1 MVYNLDSLESADN
14 PLVLFRGIVGS
25 RAYGTQN
32 ANSDTDV
39 RGIFVVP
46 SAEYARLAQPP
57 KQVSD
62 ERNDRASATT
72 SRFDCDYNGAPCEAL
87 YEFVCAFNVVQVRQ
101 NLPATA
107 SAIDYFDTFLTVAP
121 RAFNCCLARPLNHC
135 GWRRRQ
141 DGTPCRRK

>member
-1 MVYNLDSLESADN
+1 MMRNHYNIHELENPSNSA
-14 PLVLFRGIVGS
+14 VIFRGIVGS

-39 RGIFVVP
+39 RGIFVVQ

-62 ERNDRASATT
+62 ERNDRTSATIF
-72 SRFDCDYNGAPCEAL
+72 RFDCDYNGAPCEAL

-107 SAIDYFDTFLTVAP
+107 SARDYFDTFLTVAP
-121 RAFNCCLARPLNHC
+121 RAFNCC
-135 GWRRRQ
+135 
-141 DGTPCRRK
+141 